1 MHNGKEYPVDV
12 LIYATGF
19 KWMATSTFNMIVG
32 RNGLSLNDKWS
43 NEGTRTFLGLHSHG
57 YPNLFIVSGPQGGGG
72 SFNFTNAIETH
83 GDYILWMLKTMRK
96 KKVNIVDI
104 KKEPEDIYAEHCKQ
118 ADIASAPLRDC
129 ISYYNGH
136 GEGEPGSL
144 SYYGGG
150 QWHKFRIKAQKTLD
164 PYVFE
169 MKSTS
174 RL

>member
-1 MHNGKEYPVDV
+1 MVLAKAKRMTEFGHDV
-12 LIYATGF
+12 IIFLDSITPTTPHLHVALLGNRPRDHRPDVKPTGTR

-96 KKVNIVDI
+96 KKTR
-104 KKEPEDIYAEHCKQ
+104 Y
-118 ADIASAPLRDC
+118 
-129 ISYYNGH
+129 
-136 GEGEPGSL
+136 
-144 SYYGGG
+144 
-150 QWHKFRIKAQKTLD
+150 RII
-164 PYVFE
+164 F
-169 MKSTS
+169 SC
-174 RL
+174 

>member
-1 MHNGKEYPVDV
+1 M
-12 LIYATGF
+12 IYKLGF
-19 KWMATSTFNMIVG
+19 NKA
-32 RNGLSLNDKWS
+32 
-43 NEGTRTFLGLHSHG
+43 
-57 YPNLFIVSGPQGGGG
+57 IVS
-72 SFNFTNAIETH
+72 IEVAQRFIATKSTH
-83 GDYILWMLKTMRK
+83 SK
-96 KKVNIVDI
+96 
-104 KKEPEDIYAEHCKQ
+104 